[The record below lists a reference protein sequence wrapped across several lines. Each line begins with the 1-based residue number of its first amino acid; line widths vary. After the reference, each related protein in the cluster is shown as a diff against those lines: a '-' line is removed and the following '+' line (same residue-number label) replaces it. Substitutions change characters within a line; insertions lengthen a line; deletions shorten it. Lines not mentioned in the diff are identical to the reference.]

1 MTFAEPLLLIGLLA
15 VPLALAGYLLV
26 QRRRSRYVVRFTNVD
41 LLANLVPKTPAWRRH
56 VPPALYLAAMAAL
69 IVGLARPSAMV
80 AVPREDATIILAM
93 DVSGSMLATD
103 VAPSRLD
110 SAKQAASTFIDQ
122 LPPTFQVGLVTFGTA
137 AQVTVR
143 PTPDRAEVHGAL
155 DSLVADGGT
164 ALGDAIGAS
173 VDLAR
178 EVIDTA
184 ATAGGATPS
193 ADPNSSPDP
202 SADPSASPSAAPS
215 ASPSAS
221 PSDLAATADDG
232 EPPLVATVLLSDGAN
247 STGQLEPDAAA
258 REAASIGMPVYTI
271 ALGTA
276 AGMVTVQDEFG
287 IPHTVEVPPDTDTL
301 AAIAETTG
309 ARAFQA
315 PTGGDL
321 QQIYQSLGSRV
332 GTREEPQEVT
342 QWFAAVGLA
351 LMLGGAA
358 LAAHWF
364 NRFP

>member
-15 VPLALAGYLLV
+15 VPLAIAGYYVV

-41 LLANLVPKTPAWRRH
+41 LLANLVPKAPAWRRH
-56 VPPALYLAAMAAL
+56 VPPALYVAAMAAL
-69 IVGLARPSAMV
+69 VIALARPSAMV

-103 VAPSRLD
+103 VAPSRLA
-110 SAKQAASTFIDQ
+110 SAKQAASAFVDQ
-122 LPPTFQVGLVTFGTA
+122 LPPTFQVGLVTFSTDA
-137 AQVTVR
+137 EVAVR
-143 PTPDRAEVHGAL
+143 PTTDRVEIHTAL

-164 ALGDAIGAS
+164 ALGDAIGTS

-178 EVIDTA
+178 AVIDTA

-193 ADPNSSPDP
+193 ADPKASQDPSASVSPDP
-202 SADPSASPSAAPS
+202 STQPS

-221 PSDLAATADDG
+221 SVPADDG
-232 EPPLVATVLLSDGAN
+232 GPPLVATVLLSDGSN
-247 STGQLEPDAAA
+247 STGSLEPDAAA

-271 ALGTA
+271 ALGTD

-309 ARAFQA
+309 ARSFQA
-315 PTGGDL
+315 PTASDL

-332 GTREEPQEVT
+332 GTRDEPQEVT
-342 QWFAAVGLA
+342 QWFAAAGLA
-351 LMLGGAA
+351 LMVGGAA